1 MSMEKINVEKEEK
14 GRMNTFRPRARL
26 LQLLGDQLIRDP
38 RIGVFE
44 LVKNAYDADSPSAQ
58 VRFRNVENPDI
69 ASIEINDEGEGM
81 DFNTVTGIWLEPGA
95 DNRQRQRLK
104 GERTPRFNRLPIGEK
119 GVGRFATH
127 KLGNRISM
135 VTRREG
141 FDEVVVEIDWDVLTT
156 RFRYLSEAP
165 VDVITRKPEVF
176 KGKHGTNIRITQL
189 RNKWTR
195 GDIRRLFRSINAI
208 SSPYDRQTGFTV
220 DFRLS
225 PDPGWLKGLLEA
237 KDVEDQAMF
246 IYEFTIGGSQ
256 FDFKYEFRP
265 MEALR
270 LKKGIEPRVVER
282 ENQLLEYFQMK
293 LNEDGKRVKRSEKAN
308 LSKFGIGSIKGRILG
323 FDRDRD
329 IMNLYIT
336 DPSGLQEYLDE
347 NGGVRVYRD
356 GIRVYNY
363 GERETDWLGLDERRI
378 QIPTRRISNNLI
390 LGEVHLNLEESPE
403 LVEKTNREG
412 FVENEAYREF
422 RSAVLSAV
430 IRFEQEREKDKY
442 KIRLA
447 LEKVEERGEK
457 FPTISGPEEAISAL
471 KEKVQKIGMDKELG
485 KYVLKVE
492 STYIEMRDS
501 LLGAVGSG
509 LGLTIVFHEIER
521 GVRDLHRAI
530 DKGDKI
536 ERIKVMAHHLVE
548 LLQGVSYL
556 VRTTSRKTHNAS
568 DIVKYALFSMSP
580 RFDYHKI
587 LVSNSFQDNSDEDFK
602 IKGSQRML
610 TASLVNLIDNSI
622 YWINVL
628 RGTPD
633 EKGRNAPK
641 RIWIG
646 PSHDLE
652 GPSIVIADNGPG
664 FEDAPEDLVRPFFT
678 RKPDGMGLGLYFANM
693 TMKAHGGRLAFPER
707 NEIHVPKAY
716 NGAVI
721 AMVFKEK

>member
-1 MSMEKINVEKEEK
+1 MAEKTVEEK
-14 GRMNTFRPRARL
+14 KEPTKTFRPRARL

-58 VRFRNVENPDI
+58 VRFRNVENVHI

-81 DFNTVTGIWLEPGA
+81 NFDTVADIWLEPGA
-95 DNRQRQRLK
+95 DNRQKQRFK
-104 GERTPRFNRLPIGEK
+104 GERTPLFKRLPIGEK

-127 KLGNRISM
+127 KLGNHISM
-135 VTRREG
+135 VTRRRG
-141 FDEVVVEIDWDVLTT
+141 FDEVVVEIDWDTLTT
-156 RFRYLSEAP
+156 QFRYLSEAP
-165 VDVITRKPEVF
+165 VDVIERKPEVF
-176 KGKHGTNIRITQL
+176 KGNKHGTNIKITKL

-208 SSPYDRQTGFTV
+208 SSPYEKQTGFTV
-220 DFRLS
+220 DFKLS
-225 PDPGWLKGLLEA
+225 PDPGWLKGLLDA
-237 KDVEDQAMF
+237 RGVEDQAMF
-246 IYEFTIGGSQ
+246 IYEFIIEGSQ

-265 MEALR
+265 MEALK
-270 LKKGIEPRVVER
+270 LKKGVEPRELEK

-293 LNEDGKRVKRSEKAN
+293 LNEDGKRVKRTEKAN
-308 LSKFGIGSIKGRILG
+308 LSKFGVGPIKGKILG
-323 FDRDRD
+323 FDRDRE

-363 GERETDWLGLDERRI
+363 GEHETDWLGLDERRI

-390 LGEVHLNLEESPE
+390 LGEIHLDLEKSPE

-412 FVENEAYREF
+412 FVENEAYHEF
-422 RSAVLSAV
+422 RSAVLSAI
-430 IRFEQEREKDKY
+430 IRFEQEREKDKH

-447 LEKVEERGEK
+447 LEKAEAKDAK
-457 FPTISGPEEAISAL
+457 FPVISGPEEAISAL
-471 KEKVQKIGMDKELG
+471 KEKVREIGMDKELG
-485 KYVLKVE
+485 KYVSKVE

-536 ERIKVMAHHLVE
+536 ERIEVMAHHLVE

-580 RFDYHKI
+580 RFDYHRV
-587 LVSNSFQDNSDEDFK
+587 LVSNGFSDTHDEDFN

-633 EKGRNAPK
+633 GKGRGVPK

-646 PSHDLE
+646 PSRDLE

-693 TMKAHGGRLAFPER
+693 AMKAHGGRLAFPER